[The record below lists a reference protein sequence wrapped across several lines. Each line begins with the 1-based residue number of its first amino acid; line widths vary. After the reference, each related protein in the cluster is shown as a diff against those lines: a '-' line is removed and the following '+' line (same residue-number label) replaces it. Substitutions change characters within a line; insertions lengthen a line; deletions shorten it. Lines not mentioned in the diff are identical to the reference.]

1 MGKLHIGKLHRERVV
16 TGRIFQALPT
26 QTDTTIV
33 AYIYKVPILQ
43 IPRRG
48 GYSTYQIPAQHC
60 LYNCAYIIEIS
71 VKMIPCGEGGGGLLS
86 TPTCFSIS
94 KNIVNL
100 QSNEILFNI
109 KNITC
114 WKAKD

>member
-1 MGKLHIGKLHRERVV
+1 M
-16 TGRIFQALPT
+16 
-26 QTDTTIV
+26 
-33 AYIYKVPILQ
+33 IL
-43 IPRRG
+43 G
-48 GYSTYQIPAQHC
+48 GA
-60 LYNCAYIIEIS
+60 
-71 VKMIPCGEGGGGLLS
+71 GGLLS
-86 TPTCFSIS
+86 TPTSFSIS